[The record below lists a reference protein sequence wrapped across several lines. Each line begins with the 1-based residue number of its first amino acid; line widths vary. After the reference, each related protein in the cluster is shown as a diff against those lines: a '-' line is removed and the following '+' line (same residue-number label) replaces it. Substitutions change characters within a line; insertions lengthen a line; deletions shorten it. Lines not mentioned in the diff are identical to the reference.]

1 MATDVTLI
9 LKIRG
14 LLPSL
19 NPALQ
24 KVAAYIIENPREI
37 KFLRIKD
44 LASKCEVSEAT
55 VVRFVK
61 AIGLSKY
68 QELKIILAELTIEK
82 TDDKEYVYNDVTR
95 GDSLE
100 NITNTILANINSTLK
115 DTKKIISSED
125 IEKAIS
131 ILEKSD
137 KIDVY
142 GAGGSL
148 IAAEHFRIRLYR
160 LGLRPFIYSDPS
172 QQAVSAS
179 LLTENDVAIGISN
192 SGMTISTIS
201 ALKKAKEQN
210 ARTICITNHDMSP
223 ITRYSDIKLFTS
235 TKDSAFFQQSMVS
248 WAAQIF
254 ILDILYAGLAVNN
267 ISESVETLKKSALSL
282 QGVRSSKP

>member
-14 LLPSL
+14 LFPSL

-24 KVAAYIIENPREI
+24 RVAAYIIENPREI
-37 KFLRIKD
+37 KSLRIKD
-44 LASKCEVSEAT
+44 LASRCNVSEAT

-61 AIGLSKY
+61 TIGLSKY
-68 QELKIILAELTIEK
+68 QDLKIILAELTIEK
-82 TDDKEYVYNDVTR
+82 NDDKEYVYNDVTR

-100 NITNTILANINSTLK
+100 DISDTILANINSTLK
-115 DTKKIISSED
+115 DTRKIISTKD

-131 ILEKSD
+131 ILDKSD

-148 IAAEHFRIRLYR
+148 ISAEHFRIRLYR

-179 LLTENDVAIGISN
+179 LLTKKDVAIGISN
-192 SGMTISTIS
+192 SGMSISTVS

-210 ARTICITNHDMSP
+210 ARTICITNHDLSP
-223 ITRYSDIKLFTS
+223 ITKYSDIKLFTS

-267 ISESVETLKKSALSL
+267 ISKSVETLKKSALSL
-282 QGVRSSKP
+282 QDVRSNKS